1 MRLARR
7 GVAAVGIALLGV
19 GAGAYSSTT
28 ARPVAALTVSML
40 VLLLVGAWQ
49 LFHREPPRVT
59 RTFEGPLFA
68 GEDQRLGIEVE
79 GQGVATIAH
88 TFWEGTAAETGT
100 WQSLPARVT
109 FDVRPPTRGEV
120 EVGQTTVQVR
130 DDFGLFVTEHVLDPG
145 EGVVVYPPVYEVD
158 LPELTGDGLGQDAS
172 AGEFER
178 VRPYADG
185 DPIRAI
191 DWKRSAKRNELV
203 VRDGPEGEDQ
213 QTVTVVAGAA
223 DGYADEMA
231 AAAASVVVSAFQVGT
246 PVDLRTPTE
255 RVPPRSAGGL
265 TPFLRALALAEAG
278 DVPETRA
285 ESPISVFADESGT
298 SIRTAES
305 ALSLRDRSTATPRQ
319 LVGTG

>member
-1 MRLARR
+1 MRLTRR
-7 GVAAVGIALLGV
+7 GAAAAGIALLGV

-49 LFHREPPRVT
+49 LFNREPPTVT

-79 GQGVATIAH
+79 GQGVATVAH
-88 TFWEGTAAETGT
+88 RFWEGTSATTET
-100 WQSLPARVT
+100 WRSLPARVS
-109 FDVRPPTRGEV
+109 FEVRPPSRGEV
-120 EVGQTTVQVR
+120 GIGPTTVRIR
-130 DDFGLFVTEHVLDPG
+130 DDFGLFVTDRVVDSG
-145 EGVVVYPPVYEVD
+145 ETAVVYPPVYEVE
-158 LPELTGDGLGQDAS
+158 LPELTGDGLDQAGTAS
-172 AGEFER
+172 EIER
-178 VRPYADG
+178 LRAYEDG

-213 QTVTVVAGAA
+213 QTVTVVVGAA
-223 DGYADEMA
+223 DGYGDEMA
-231 AAAASVVVSAFQVGT
+231 AAAASVVVEAFAAGS